1 MATHKLCFLF
11 RCEKYPTEENTY
23 PHIRRDCCTL
33 CLCMPHVIIMYTFF
47 LFPSL
52 VFAFQ
57 AFDDETLGMD
67 TGGGKRRALEG
78 GSVALEPPKRARK
91 AAATAK
97 KAEVKPKRTP
107 PPPSS
112 SDKKPP
118 PAKRTK
124 TAAARESGEK
134 VALFFFSNSL
144 LHSVFS
150 YNFHLLFNF
159 NWPFFVFVVPF
170 LLDPRRPSCL

>member
-1 MATHKLCFLF
+1 MKNIRQKKIHTPISDANAVDLDVYACHMSLLCT
-11 RCEKYPTEENTY
+11 P
-23 PHIRRDCCTL
+23 
-33 CLCMPHVIIMYTFF
+33 FF

-78 GSVALEPPKRARK
+78 GAVALEPPKRARK

-124 TAAARESGEK
+124 KAAAR
-134 VALFFFSNSL
+134 
-144 LHSVFS
+144 
-150 YNFHLLFNF
+150 
-159 NWPFFVFVVPF
+159 
-170 LLDPRRPSCL
+170 

>member
-1 MATHKLCFLF
+1 MKNIRQKKIHTPISDAIAVDLVNACHMSLLCT
-11 RCEKYPTEENTY
+11 R
-23 PHIRRDCCTL
+23 
-33 CLCMPHVIIMYTFF
+33 FF

-124 TAAARESGEK
+124 TAVVRESGDK
-134 VALFFFSNSL
+134 VAFFPIIFC
-144 LHSVFS
+144 
-150 YNFHLLFNF
+150 LLFLIY
-159 NWPFFVFVVPF
+159 F
-170 LLDPRRPSCL
+170 LFTF